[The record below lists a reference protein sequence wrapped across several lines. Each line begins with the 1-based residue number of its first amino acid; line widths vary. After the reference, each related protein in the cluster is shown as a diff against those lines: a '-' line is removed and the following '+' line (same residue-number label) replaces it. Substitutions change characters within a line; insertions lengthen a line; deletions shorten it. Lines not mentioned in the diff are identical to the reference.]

1 MRNADDRG
9 PRLARLYA
17 AAGAV
22 FSCGGGGAGFAL
34 RIRSPNDFSK
44 RASVA
49 AEIGVSGVAAWKP
62 IFASA
67 WMTNVVLAPY
77 HSAMLLTL
85 FMPDPSYEHL
95 FHGTSTFVLSVA
107 ARGRARIRQ
116 SRSRSGRV
124 VRSGPSEPSC
134 GRRSNQRLA
143 PPLYWRPKRA
153 SDRPRATPSAAGA
166 HSFPGTLG
174 PSALGPHWGRR
185 STKNGG

>member
-1 MRNADDRG
+1 
-9 PRLARLYA
+9 
-17 AAGAV
+17 
-22 FSCGGGGAGFAL
+22 
-34 RIRSPNDFSK
+34 
-44 RASVA
+44 VA

-77 HSAMLLTL
+77 RSAMLLTL

-143 PPLYWRPKRA
+143 SPLYGDPSELPIVHEPLLPLREHTPLVHPRDARPLG
-153 SDRPRATPSAAGA
+153 SGA
-166 HSFPGTLG
+166 
-174 PSALGPHWGRR
+174 ALGPQINEKRRLTLEDVERRFRR
-185 STKNGG
+185 SAAVIDDFART